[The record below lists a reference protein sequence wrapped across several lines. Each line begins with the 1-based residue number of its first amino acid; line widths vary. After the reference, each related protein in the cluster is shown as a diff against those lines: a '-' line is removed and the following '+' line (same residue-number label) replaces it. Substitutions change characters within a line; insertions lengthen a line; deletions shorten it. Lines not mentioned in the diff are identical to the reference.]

1 MPERQIRFSVNGSIC
16 EISCNLKD
24 RLIDVLRNRLKLT
37 GTKEGCSEGVCGACT
52 VLLNGRP
59 VKACVTPMSRVEG
72 QNVVTIEGIGSFGNP
87 HPLQRA
93 FIEKGA
99 IQCGFCTPG
108 MIVGAKVLLDK
119 NADPS
124 QGDVITALSPHLCRC
139 TGYKKIVEA
148 VLLAAQMQRNY
159 LESGENGW
167 TSPGTGESNR
177 INPRGER
184 YGVPYSS
191 PGSSFR
197 DVKAHIGFPVS
208 PLGVWEKA
216 LGLTRYAADL
226 TPDACLYLKVV
237 RSEKSHARILGIELE
252 EALSLP
258 GVVAVLTAKDIGG
271 TNRIGPI
278 QRDQPVLTEDLVRFL
293 GDAIAVVAA
302 ESVTAAVEGAKK
314 VRIIYEELTS
324 VIDPDAAAEPGA
336 PKLHGESNLL
346 FLMTIKKGDLTKGW
360 QEADEVV
367 EEVYETPFND
377 HAYIEPEAGVA
388 WKDDAGRIVI
398 RLATQNPH
406 ENQAQVAEALG
417 LPPERIRVIQA
428 PTGGSFG
435 GKMNHQM
442 PALLALT
449 VLKLSRP
456 AKLVYT
462 AAESMMCTEKRHPF
476 RLHFRTGATKEG
488 KLTGIEAELK
498 ANTGAYASYGKAVVE
513 RALIHS
519 TGPYNV
525 PNVTVTG
532 SCFYTNTAPA
542 GAMRGFGAPQ
552 VAFAVESQMDRLA
565 DKLGFDPYDFRL
577 RNIFQPGS
585 STITGQVLKESV
597 GAKETLEALKPYY
610 EEALSWAKTAE
621 SGSRGTGLKRGV
633 GLSSIFFGIGEAGW
647 RNPSR
652 MTVRLNAE
660 GFIELLVGAA
670 DMGQGVFSTL
680 VQIAAETLDIPGDAF
695 VVVTPDTDFTPYAGA
710 TEASRQTL
718 ASGRST
724 QDAASALKNALESCR
739 FYEAA
744 AGSYPD
750 RLRRCH
756 EMLAGK
762 NLPIEYSGYFM
773 PDTQPMDKTGKGS
786 PHLAYAFASSLAQ
799 VEVDTK
805 SGVVKVVKMVL
816 AHDVGRVI
824 NPLTLAGQIEGGA
837 IMALGFALKEEFKPN
852 ETKRWS
858 AYKIPRMDD
867 LPEIITVFVEN
878 PTPEGPFGAKG
889 IGEVPTVGPA
899 AAIANAVARACGVRC
914 SRLPMTPERWG
925 KGFGVA
931 DK

>member
-1 MPERQIRFSVNGSIC
+1 MAECRIQFKVNGVLIDFSGDGR
-16 EISCNLKD
+16 E
-24 RLIDVLRNRLKLT
+24 RLIDFLRNHLKLT
-37 GTKEGCSEGVCGACT
+37 GTKDGCSEGVCGACT

-59 VKACVTPMSRVEG
+59 VKACVTPVSKVEG
-72 QNVVTIEGIGSFGNP
+72 QDVVTIEGIGSFANP

-108 MIVGAKVLLDK
+108 MIMGAKALLDK

-124 QGDVITALSPHLCRC
+124 RGDVITALSPHLCRC

-148 VLLAAQMQRNY
+148 VLLAAEMQRNY

-167 TSPGTGESNR
+167 KSPDSGESDR

-184 YGVPYSS
+184 YGATYAS

-197 DVKAHIGFPVS
+197 DVKAHIGAAVS

-216 LGLTRYAADL
+216 LGLTKFAADV
-226 TPDACLYLKVV
+226 TPDHGLHLKIV
-237 RSEKSHARILGIELE
+237 RSEKSHALITGIVTE

-258 GVVAVLTAKDIGG
+258 GVVAVFTAQDIGG

-278 QRDQPVLTEDLVRFL
+278 QRDQPVLAEDRVRFL

-302 ESVTAAVEGAKK
+302 ESLAAALEGAQK
-314 VRIIYEELTS
+314 VKVVYEELET
-324 VIDPDAAAEPGA
+324 VLDPDAAAKPSA
-336 PKLHGESNLL
+336 PTLHGDSNLL
-346 FLMTIKKGDLTKGW
+346 FRMKVERGVS
-360 QEADEVV
+360 QEGFKEAAAVV
-367 EEVYETPFND
+367 EGLYATPFND

-388 WKDDAGRIVI
+388 WPDDKGRIII

-406 ENQAQVAEALG
+406 ENQAQAAEALG
-417 LPPERIRVIQA
+417 FPSERIRIIQA

-435 GKMNHQM
+435 GKLNHQV
-442 PALLALT
+442 PVLLALT

-476 RLHFRTGATKEG
+476 DMKYRMGATKEG
-488 KLTGIEAELK
+488 KLTAVEAEFT

-513 RALIHS
+513 RAIIHA
-519 TGPYNV
+519 TGPYDI
-525 PNVTVTG
+525 PHATVTG
-532 SCFYTNTAPA
+532 SLFYTNTVPA

-552 VAFAVESQMDRLA
+552 VAFAVESQMDMLA
-565 DKLGFDPYDFRL
+565 DRLGFDPYDFRSK
-577 RNIFQPGS
+577 NIFHPGS
-585 STITGQVLKESV
+585 STITGQVLQESV
-597 GAKETLEALKPYY
+597 GAQETLEALKPYY
-610 EEALSWAKTAE
+610 EKAVDWAKST
-621 SGSRGTGLKRGV
+621 TGVQDTGVKRGV

-652 MTVRLNAE
+652 MTMRLNAE
-660 GFIELLVGAA
+660 GCIELLVGAA

-724 QDAASALKNALESCR
+724 QEAASALKKALESCH
-739 FYEAA
+739 FYEAC

-756 EMLAGK
+756 GMLVGK
-762 NLPIEYSGYFM
+762 GLPVEYSGYFM
-773 PDTQPMDKTGKGS
+773 PDTQPMDKAGKGS

-799 VEVDTK
+799 VEVDPAN
-805 SGVVKVVKMVL
+805 GVIKVIKLVL

-824 NPLTLAGQIEGGA
+824 NPLTLEGQIEGGA
-837 IMALGFALKEEFKPN
+837 MQALGFALKEEFKPN
-852 ETKRWS
+852 VTKKWS
-858 AYKIPRMDD
+858 SYKISRMDD
-867 LPEIITVFVEN
+867 LPEIITLFVEK

-889 IGEVPTVGPA
+889 IGEVPTVGPG
-899 AAIANAVARACGVRC
+899 AAIANAIARACGVRFT
-914 SRLPMTPERWG
+914 RLPMT
-925 KGFGVA
+925 A
-931 DK
+931 DFLLKELTAKDR

>member
-1 MPERQIRFSVNGSIC
+1 MQECRIHFKVNGASVQF
-16 EISCNLKD
+16 SD
-24 RLIDVLRNRLKLT
+24 DPQTRLIDVLRNRLQFT
-37 GTKEGCSEGVCGACT
+37 GTKEGCSEGVCGSCT
-52 VLLNGRP
+52 VLLNGKS

-72 QNVVTIEGIGSFGNP
+72 QEVVTIEGIGSFKHP

-93 FIEKGA
+93 LIEKGA

-108 MIVGAKVLLDK
+108 MIVGAKALLDE
-119 NADPS
+119 NPRPS
-124 QGDVITALSPHLCRC
+124 RDEIIAALSPHLCRC
-139 TGYKKIVEA
+139 TGYKKIIEA
-148 VLLAAQMQRNY
+148 VLLAVQMQQQDR
-159 LESGENGW
+159 EAGEIGW
-167 TSPGTGESNR
+167 TSPGSDESDR

-184 YGVPYSS
+184 YGATYSS
-191 PGSSFR
+191 PGSGLHNT
-197 DVKAHIGFPVS
+197 KAHIGAAVS

-216 LGLTRYAADL
+216 LGLTKYAADI
-226 TPDACLYLKVV
+226 TPDQCLHLKIV
-237 RSEKSHARILGIELE
+237 RSEKSHARIVGIAME

-278 QRDQPVLTEDLVRFL
+278 QRDQPILAEDRVRFL

-302 ESVTAAVEGAKK
+302 ESAAAAVEGAKK
-314 VRIIYEELTS
+314 VRIIYEELAS
-324 VIDPDAAAEPGA
+324 VLDPDAAAKLEA
-336 PKLHGESNLL
+336 SKLHGESNLL
-346 FLMTIKKGDLTKGW
+346 FRLTIEKGDPSEGFR
-360 QEADEVV
+360 EAAEVV
-367 EEVYETPFND
+367 EGVYETPFND

-388 WKDDAGRIVI
+388 WPDDTGRIVL

-417 LPPERIRVIQA
+417 LPADRLRVIQA

-435 GKMNHQM
+435 GKMNHQV
-442 PALLALT
+442 PALLALA
-449 VLKLSRP
+449 VLKLSRS

-476 RLHFRTGATKEG
+476 RMKFRVGATSQG
-488 KLTGIEAELK
+488 KLTAIEAELV

-513 RALIHS
+513 RALIHA
-519 TGPYNV
+519 TGPYDV
-525 PNVTVTG
+525 PHAAVTG

-552 VAFAVESQMDRLA
+552 VAFAVESQMDMLA
-565 DKLGFDPYDFRL
+565 DRLGLDPYEFRL
-577 RNIFQPGS
+577 RNIFHPGS

-610 EEALSWAKTAE
+610 KEALAWAKTAKP
-621 SGSRGTGLKRGV
+621 GVKGADIKRGV

-652 MTVRLNAE
+652 MTIRLKAE

-680 VQIAAETLDIPGDAF
+680 VQIAAETLDIPGSAF

-724 QDAASALKNALESCR
+724 QEAASALKKALVSCC
-739 FYEAA
+739 FYDDK
-744 AGSYPD
+744 AGTHPD
-750 RLRRCH
+750 RLSRCYD
-756 EMLAGK
+756 LLVGK
-762 NLPIEYSGYFM
+762 GLPLEYSGYFV

-799 VEVDTK
+799 VEVDPENR
-805 SGVVKVVKMVL
+805 VVKVIKLVL

-824 NPLTLAGQIEGGA
+824 NPLTLEGQIEGGVM
-837 IMALGFALKEEFKPN
+837 MALGFALQEEFKPN
-852 ETKRWS
+852 DTKRWS
-858 AYKIPRMDD
+858 SYKIPRMDD

-889 IGEVPTVGPA
+889 IGEVPTVAPA
-899 AAIANAVARACGVRC
+899 AAIANAVARACGVRFT
-914 SRLPMTPERWG
+914 RLPMTPERLS
-925 KGFGVA
+925 KAFKDA
-931 DK
+931 K